1 MRHLPT
7 AVALGLVA
15 VWTAGCSDESKQA
28 KQEEKVDATAAGTQ
42 TEEQKTLYALG
53 AAVARNIA
61 PFDLT
66 EDELKHVQAGFADGA
81 LNKKIDMDIQSYFPK
96 IQELQTARVA
106 KAAEAEKKTGEAF
119 LAKAAGEKGAR
130 QTPTGLVYSETQAGK
145 GPTPASTDTVKV
157 HYHGTLPDG
166 TVFDSSVQRNEPAT
180 FPLSGVIPCWTE
192 GVQMM
197 KVGGKAKLICP
208 SSIAYGDRGAPPDI
222 KPGAT
227 LVFEVELL
235 GIEKAQQQ

>member
-7 AVALGLVA
+7 AVALGLAVA
-15 VWTAGCSDESKQA
+15 FTAGCGGGKSA
-28 KQEEKVDATAAGTQ
+28 EETKAAAAPTGPQ
-42 TEEQKTLYALG
+42 TEDEKALYALG

-66 EDELKHVQAGFADGA
+66 EAELKHVQAGFADGA
-81 LNKKIDMDIQSYFPK
+81 LKKKIDMDIQSYFPK
-96 IQELQTARVA
+96 IQELQTARVE
-106 KAAEAEKKTGEAF
+106 KAAEAEKKTGEAY
-119 LAKAAGEKGAR
+119 LAKAATEQGAK
-130 QTPTGLVYSETQAGK
+130 QTPSGLVYSETKAGEGAVPK
-145 GPTPASTDTVKV
+145 SSDTVKV

-197 KVGGKAKLICP
+197 KVGGKAKLTCP

-235 GIEKAQQQ
+235 GIEKE

>member
-7 AVALGLVA
+7 AVALGLIA
-15 VWTAGCSDESKQA
+15 ITTMGCAGKKEEAAKPAATTAGP
-28 KQEEKVDATAAGTQ
+28 Q
-42 TEEQKTLYALG
+42 TEDEKTLYALG

-66 EDELKHVQAGFADGA
+66 EAELKHVQAGFTDGA
-81 LNKKIDMDIQSYFPK
+81 LKKDVGDVQSYFPK
-96 IQELQTARVA
+96 IQELQNARIA
-106 KAAEAEKKTGEAF
+106 TAAESEKKSGEAF
-119 LAKAAGEKGAR
+119 LAKAAAESGAK
-130 QTPTGLVYSETQAGK
+130 QTPTGLVYSEIKAGT
-145 GPTPASTDTVKV
+145 GPTPAATDTVKV

-166 TVFDSSVQRNEPAT
+166 KVFDSSVERKEPAT
-180 FPLSGVIPCWTE
+180 FPLNGVIPCWTE
-192 GVQMM
+192 GVQLM
-197 KVGGKAKLICP
+197 KVGGKSKLVCP

-235 GIEKAQQQ
+235 AIEKGG

>member
-15 VWTAGCSDESKQA
+15 AGIAGCGGKAEQEA
-28 KQEEKVDATAAGTQ
+28 KTAPAATGPQ
-42 TEEQKTLYALG
+42 TEEDKTLYALG
-53 AAVARNIA
+53 AAVARNIQ
-61 PFDLT
+61 PFSLT
-66 EDELKHVQAGFADGA
+66 EAELKQVQAGFADGA
-81 LNKKIDMDIQSYFPK
+81 LGKKSDFDIQSYFPK

-106 KAAEAEKKTGEAF
+106 KAAEGEKKAGEEF
-119 LAKAAGEKGAR
+119 LAKASKEQGAR
-130 QTPTGLVYSETQAGK
+130 QTPTGLVYSETKAGD
-145 GPTPASTDTVKV
+145 GPVPKSTDTVKV
-157 HYHGTLPDG
+157 HYHGTLTDG

-180 FPLSGVIPCWTE
+180 FPLNGVIPCWTE

-208 SSIAYGDRGAPPDI
+208 ASIAYGDRGAPPDI

-235 GIEKAQQQ
+235 GIEKPQ